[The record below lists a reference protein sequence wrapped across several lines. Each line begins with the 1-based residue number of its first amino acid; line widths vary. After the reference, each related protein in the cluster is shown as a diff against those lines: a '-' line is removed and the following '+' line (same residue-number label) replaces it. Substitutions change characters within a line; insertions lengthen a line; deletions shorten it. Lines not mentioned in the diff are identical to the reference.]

1 MLEAPLLIVAPPG
14 AHASRL
20 AAMLGQHRRAQDLP
34 ELNLFMAAT
43 LGGLGEIS
51 ALSEGLT
58 THGLRRAVAAI
69 HCGGQTDDGIVAAG
83 RWLARRADWTGA
95 AMLADLARALA
106 PNVLVSAETAVGWRP
121 DFLDRLLDD
130 LPDARLLHLVE
141 HPRRWCRE
149 AAAALDGRLFIA
161 PDYKDYAVN
170 PPALDPQVA
179 WFRVHRNLAA
189 AGALLPDANY
199 HVLRVE
205 DLLSRPDSTLAALCE
220 WLGWSAEPDQID
232 AMQQPERSPFSALGP
247 DAALYGADERFL
259 ADPTFARR
267 LRLAESL
274 EGALDWR
281 TDGQRFAPEV
291 LAIASRY
298 GYD

>member
-14 AHASRL
+14 AHVSRL
-20 AAMLGQHRRAQDLP
+20 AAMLGQHSRGRDLP

-43 LGGLGEIS
+43 VGALGDIS

-58 THGLRRAVAAI
+58 SQGLRRAVAAL
-69 HCGGQTDDGIVAAG
+69 HCGGQNDAGIAAAG

-95 AMLADLARALA
+95 ALLAELARALA
-106 PNVLVSAETAVGWRP
+106 PRVLVTAETAIGWRP
-121 DFLDRLLDD
+121 DFIDRLLDA
-130 LPDARLLHLVE
+130 LPDARLLHVVE
-141 HPRRWCRE
+141 HPRRWCQE

-179 WFRVHRNLAA
+179 WFRVHANLAA

-220 WLGWSAEPDQID
+220 WLGWAADPDQLD
-232 AMQQPERSPFSALGP
+232 AMQQPERSPFAALGP

-259 ADPTFARR
+259 ADPAFARR
-267 LRLAESL
+267 LQLAESL
-274 EGALDWR
+274 DGPLDWR
-281 TDGQRFAPEV
+281 ADGQGFAAEV